1 MFNSI
6 ILKCLL
12 FSSLIALFTNCNTD
26 TANNEIRNN
35 TEVSYIIPNWFL
47 GTWINNTADGIFT
60 EKWEQENDSL
70 YHAISTVVVEKD
82 TVFYETVDLL
92 KTKNDWNYV
101 VSVKNQASIL
111 RQAQQP
117 NSASVPELPVSFKLT
132 AFTETQLVFENPQ
145 HDFPTKITYTQINAD
160 SIVAEISGT
169 LEGKVKSELFPM
181 KRVK

>member
-1 MFNSI
+1 MKKTYHIGLFI
-6 ILKCLL
+6 ILSIVLL
-12 FSSLIALFTNCNTD
+12 ANCNRQTSNQKTD
-26 TANNEIRNN
+26 DT
-35 TEVSYIIPNWFL
+35 TKCSQIPHWFL

-70 YHAISTVVVEKD
+70 YHAISTVVVGKD

-92 KTKNDWNYV
+92 KIKNDWNYV
-101 VSVKNQASIL
+101 VSVKNQASS
-111 RQAQQP
+111 A
-117 NSASVPELPVSFKLT
+117 SASVPELPVSFKLT

-145 HDFPTKITYTQINAD
+145 HDFPTKITYTKINSD

-181 KRVK
+181 KRLK